1 MIVSIIIFLSFII
14 IPILCIRAMDKQVM
28 EHENRRKNSI
38 GRNHAFFVLS
48 HGCGGDIHFDEMNEN
63 EIYETLKNLYE
74 WLSVMNYPCINAS
87 DDSHLVEIKIFVD
100 ESYTTKV
107 IGYITKDKVVFE
119 GKEYIFDKEEEND
132 L

>member
-119 GKEYIFDKEEEND
+119 GKEYNFQ
-132 L
+132 